1 MKTSSNNTIMIEK
14 YLDRSMSQ
22 VNKLFFET
30 RLRLN
35 PVLQKQ
41 LYFQKMVHMLVKMYH
56 RKKLKEELETVSQ
69 QLFNNPS
76 KKEYQQS
83 IFNLFK

>member
-1 MKTSSNNTIMIEK
+1 MIEK
-14 YLDRSMSQ
+14 YLDKSMSQ

-41 LYFQKMVHMLVKMYH
+41 LYFQKMVHTLVKMYH
-56 RKKLKEELETVSQ
+56 RKKLKEELETVGQ

>member
-1 MKTSSNNTIMIEK
+1 MIEK

-41 LYFQKMVHMLVKMYH
+41 LYFQKMVHTLVKMYH